1 MPDILQDFPIQ
12 ATPERVFDGVSTPA
26 GLDGW
31 WTKRSAGRPEPG
43 TEYELDFGPGYVW
56 RAVVTQS
63 DPPRRFELRMT
74 DSDADWSGTLVG
86 FELSPTARGTF
97 VRFSHP
103 VTKEEMKFTSPLSR
117 ELARLVIGEAPKG
130 KGGVPLPPPKAARAE
145 VPARPCRRTE

>member
-12 ATPERVFDGVSTPA
+12 ATPERVFDAVSTPA
-26 GLDGW
+26 GLDAW

-63 DPPRRFELRMT
+63 DPPRWFELRMT

-97 VRFSHP
+97 VRFSHRGWP
-103 VTKEEMKFTSPLSR
+103 DANEHFRVSSHCWAMYLRILRRHLEAGEVVPY
-117 ELARLVIGEAPKG
+117 EQRLHV
-130 KGGVPLPPPKAARAE
+130 
-145 VPARPCRRTE
+145 